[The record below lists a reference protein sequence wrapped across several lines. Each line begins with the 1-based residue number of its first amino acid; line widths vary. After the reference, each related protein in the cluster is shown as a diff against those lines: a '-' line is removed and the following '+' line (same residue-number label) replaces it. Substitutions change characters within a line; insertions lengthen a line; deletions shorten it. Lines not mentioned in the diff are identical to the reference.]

1 MLGWPDGMQPC
12 HAFLT
17 VSLQAVYVIRLTWPQ
32 SRIMRVNGC
41 VLSAGSWQ
49 EMAAVLDMLQ
59 DISVPSERSQP
70 GRPASARSPSVS
82 PTRRKPRCASAFGPS
97 SASGANNRQ
106 PQCSSGLSD
115 YGSPAKA
122 QVRQG
127 GSGVKPVQQQL
138 CSGVMSPDGS
148 LWSGA
153 PVKGS
158 FKGSPLTGP
167 LKRRQDW
174 QS

>member
-1 MLGWPDGMQPC
+1 MM
-12 HAFLT
+12 
-17 VSLQAVYVIRLTWPQ
+17 S
-32 SRIMRVNGC
+32 VNGC

-59 DISVPSERSQP
+59 DISVPSEQSQS

-82 PTRRKPRCASAFGPS
+82 PTRRKPRCASAFGSS
-97 SASGANNRQ
+97 SASRADGRQ
-106 PQCSSGLSD
+106 PQRSSGLSD

-122 QVRQG
+122 KVRQG
-127 GSGVKPVQQQL
+127 GSGVQSVHQQL
-138 CSGVMSPDGS
+138 CSGLMSPDGS
-148 LWSGA
+148 SWSGS

-158 FKGSPLTGP
+158 LKGSPLTGSA
-167 LKRRQDW
+167 RSRQDW